1 MRVTTTGKKGI
12 TMQTTTLSF
21 DNFHQFGA
29 LFSNMLRARHRTF
42 IEEKGW
48 DIPSEQGMEFDQYD
62 TAQSRWVCV
71 HDGGRVL
78 AGVRLTPT
86 TARCGVY
93 SYMVRDAQRG
103 LLDSIPANLLDDP
116 APIADHIWDANRLFV
131 AEGVSTDIRRDVQ
144 MSLMGHMVRSARALG
159 ATTLLG
165 LLPIGIPRLGRR
177 LGIDMEPG
185 GPVMKIGGVA
195 HRCYFVSMASKMH

>member
-1 MRVTTTGKKGI
+1 
-12 TMQTTTLSF
+12 MQSTTLSF
-21 DNFHQFGA
+21 DNMHNYGE
-29 LFSNMLRARHRTF
+29 LFANMLRARHSTF
-42 IEEKGW
+42 IEHMHW
-48 DIPSEQGMEFDQYD
+48 DLPNADGMEFDQYD
-62 TAQSRWVCV
+62 TPQSRWVCV
-71 HDGGRVL
+71 HELGKVL

-103 LLDSIPANLLDDP
+103 LLDAIPSNLLYDE
-116 APIADHIWDANRLFV
+116 APIASHIWDANRLFV
-131 AEGVSTDIRRDVQ
+131 ADGVSTDIRREVQ

-177 LGIDMEPG
+177 LGISMEPG
-185 GPVMKIGGVA
+185 GPIMKIGGVA

>member
-1 MRVTTTGKKGI
+1 
-12 TMQTTTLSF
+12 MQSTTLSF
-21 DNFHQFGA
+21 ENFYTHGP
-29 LFSNMLRARHRTF
+29 LFTNMLKARHRTF
-42 IEEKGW
+42 IEEMGW
-48 DIPSEQGMEFDQYD
+48 EIPSAGNMEFDQYD

-71 HDGGRVL
+71 HDGSRVL

-86 TARCGVY
+86 TASCGIY

-103 LLDSIPANLLDDP
+103 LLDAIPANLLDEQ
-116 APIADHIWDANRLFV
+116 APIEEHIWDANRLFV
-131 AEGVSTDIRRDVQ
+131 AEGVETDIRKEVQ
-144 MSLMGHMVRSARALG
+144 LSLMGHMVRSARELG

-165 LLPIGIPRLGRR
+165 LLPVGIPRLGRR
-177 LGIDMEPG
+177 LGIDMAPG

>member
-1 MRVTTTGKKGI
+1 
-12 TMQTTTLSF
+12 MQMTTLSF
-21 DNFHQFGA
+21 DNFHQYGA

-42 IEEKGW
+42 IQEKGW
-48 DIPSEQGMEFDQYD
+48 DIPSEQDMEFDQYD

-71 HDGGRVL
+71 HDSSKVL

-86 TARCGVY
+86 TARCGIY

-103 LLDSIPANLLDDP
+103 LLDSIPANILDDT
-116 APIADHIWDANRLFV
+116 APVAEHIWDANRLFV
-131 AEGVSTDIRRDVQ
+131 AEGIPTEIRREVQ
-144 MSLMGHMVRSARALG
+144 MSLMGHMVRSARELG

-177 LGIDMEPG
+177 LGIDMVPG
-185 GPVMKIGGVA
+185 GPVMRIGGVA

>member
-1 MRVTTTGKKGI
+1 MA
-12 TMQTTTLSF
+12 MEMTTLSF
-21 DNFHQFGA
+21 DNFHRFGA

-42 IEEKGW
+42 IQEKGW
-48 DIPSEQGMEFDQYD
+48 DIPSEQDMEFDQYD

-71 HDGGRVL
+71 HDAGKVL

-86 TARCGVY
+86 TAKCGIY

-103 LLDSIPANLLDDP
+103 LLDSIPGNLLDET
-116 APIADHIWDANRLFV
+116 APVAEHIWDANRLFV
-131 AEGVSTDIRRDVQ
+131 AEGVPMEIRREVQ
-144 MSLMGHMVRSARALG
+144 MSLMGHMVRSARDLG

-177 LGIDMEPG
+177 LGIDMEAG

-195 HRCYFVSMASKMH
+195 HRCYFASMASKMH

>member
-1 MRVTTTGKKGI
+1 ME
-12 TMQTTTLSF
+12 MTTLSF
-21 DNFHQFGA
+21 TNFHQHGV
-29 LFSNMLRARHRTF
+29 LFSNMLKARHRTF
-42 IEEKGW
+42 IDGMHWEL
-48 DIPSEQGMEFDQYD
+48 PSADGMEFDQYD

-71 HDGGRVL
+71 HDGDRVL

-131 AEGVSTDIRRDVQ
+131 ADGVETEIRHQVQ
-144 MSLMGHMVRSARALG
+144 LSLMGHMVRSARELG
-159 ATTLLG
+159 ASTLIG
-165 LLPIGIPRLGRR
+165 LLPIAIPRLGRR
-177 LGIDMEPG
+177 LGIDMEPA

-195 HRCYFVSMASKMH
+195 HRCFFVSMASKMH

>member
-1 MRVTTTGKKGI
+1 ME
-12 TMQTTTLSF
+12 MTTLSF
-21 DNFHQFGA
+21 DNFHKHGP

-42 IEEKGW
+42 IQEKGW

-71 HDGGRVL
+71 HDDGARVL

-86 TARCGVY
+86 TAKCGVY

-103 LLDSIPANLLDDP
+103 LLETIPANLLDET
-116 APIADHIWDANRLFV
+116 APVAEHIWDANRLFV
-131 AEGVSTDIRRDVQ
+131 AEGVPTEIRREVQ
-144 MSLMGHMVRSARALG
+144 LSLMGHMVRSARALG

-185 GPVMKIGGVA
+185 GPIMKIGGVA
-195 HRCYFVSMASKMH
+195 HRCYLVSMASKMH

>member
-1 MRVTTTGKKGI
+1 MD
-12 TMQTTTLSF
+12 MTTLSF
-21 DNFHQFGA
+21 SNFHQHGV
-29 LFSNMLRARHRTF
+29 LFSNMLKARHRTF
-42 IEEKGW
+42 VEGMNWELPNS
-48 DIPSEQGMEFDQYD
+48 DGMEFDQYD

-71 HDGGRVL
+71 HDGDRVL

-103 LLDSIPANLLDDP
+103 LLDAIPTNLLDDP
-116 APIADHIWDANRLFV
+116 APIARHIWDANRLFV
-131 AEGVSTDIRRDVQ
+131 ADGVETAIRHQVQ
-144 MSLMGHMVRSARALG
+144 LSLMGHMVRSARGLG
-159 ATTLLG
+159 ASILIG

-177 LGIDMEPG
+177 LGIDMTPA

>member
-1 MRVTTTGKKGI
+1 ME
-12 TMQTTTLSF
+12 MTTLSF
-21 DNFHQFGA
+21 DNFHKHGP
-29 LFSNMLRARHRTF
+29 LFSNMLRARHQTF
-42 IEEKGW
+42 IEKKHW
-48 DIPSEQGMEFDQYD
+48 DLSNEAGMEFDQYD

-71 HDGGRVL
+71 HDHDRVL

-86 TARCGVY
+86 TAKCGVY
-93 SYMVRDAQRG
+93 TYMVRDAQRG
-103 LLDSIPANLLDDP
+103 LLDTIPANLLDNT

-131 AEGVSTDIRRDVQ
+131 AEGVETEIRREVQ
-144 MSLMGHMVRSARALG
+144 LSLMGHMVRSARSLG

-185 GPVMKIGGVA
+185 GPIMKIGGVA

>member
-1 MRVTTTGKKGI
+1 MK
-12 TMQTTTLSF
+12 MTTLSF
-21 DNFHQFGA
+21 SNFHQHGA
-29 LFSNMLRARHRTF
+29 LFANMLKARHRTF
-42 IEEKGW
+42 IQEMHWEL
-48 DIPSEQGMEFDQYD
+48 PSADGMEFDQYD

-71 HDGGRVL
+71 HDGDRVL

-103 LLDSIPANLLDDP
+103 LLDEIPATLLDEP

-131 AEGVSTDIRRDVQ
+131 AEGVETEIRHAVQ
-144 MSLMGHMVRSARALG
+144 LSLMGHMVRSARELG
-159 ATTLLG
+159 ASTLIG
-165 LLPIGIPRLGRR
+165 LLPIAIPRLGRR
-177 LGIDMEPG
+177 LGIDMAPA

-195 HRCYFVSMASKMH
+195 HRCFFVSMASKMH

>member
-1 MRVTTTGKKGI
+1 
-12 TMQTTTLSF
+12 MQSTTLSF
-21 DNFHQFGA
+21 DNIHNHGD
-29 LFSNMLRARHRTF
+29 LFTNMLRARHNKF
-42 IEEKGW
+42 IEHMHW
-48 DIPSEQGMEFDQYD
+48 DLPNADGMEFDQYD
-62 TAQSRWVCV
+62 TPQSRWVCV
-71 HDGGRVL
+71 HENGKVL

-86 TARCGVY
+86 TARCGIY

-103 LLDSIPANLLDDP
+103 LLEEIPSNLLDDP
-116 APIADHIWDANRLFV
+116 APIAAHIWDANRLFV

-159 ATTLLG
+159 ATMLLG

-177 LGIDMEPG
+177 LGISMEPG
-185 GPVMKIGGVA
+185 GPIMKIGGVA

>member
-1 MRVTTTGKKGI
+1 ME
-12 TMQTTTLSF
+12 MTTLSF
-21 DNFHQFGA
+21 DNFHQHGP
-29 LFSNMLRARHRTF
+29 LFSNMLRARHQTF
-42 IEEKGW
+42 IEKKAW

-71 HDGGRVL
+71 HDGARVL

-86 TARCGVY
+86 TAQCGIY

-103 LLDSIPANLLDDP
+103 LLDTIPANLLDET

-131 AEGVSTDIRRDVQ
+131 AEGVPTEIRREVQ
-144 MSLMGHMVRSARALG
+144 LSLMGHMVRSARALG

>member
-1 MRVTTTGKKGI
+1 
-12 TMQTTTLSF
+12 
-21 DNFHQFGA
+21 
-29 LFSNMLRARHRTF
+29 MLKARHRTF
-42 IEEKGW
+42 IEGMNWELPNA
-48 DIPSEQGMEFDQYD
+48 DGMEFDQYD

-71 HDGGRVL
+71 HDGDRVL

-103 LLDSIPANLLDDP
+103 LLDAIPANLLDDP
-116 APIADHIWDANRLFV
+116 APIASHIWDANRLFV
-131 AEGVSTDIRRDVQ
+131 ADGVETAIRHRVQ
-144 MSLMGHMVRSARALG
+144 LSLMGHMVRSARGLG
-159 ATTLLG
+159 ASILIG
-165 LLPIGIPRLGRR
+165 LLPIGIPRLARR
-177 LGIDMEPG
+177 LGIDMAPA

>member
-1 MRVTTTGKKGI
+1 
-12 TMQTTTLSF
+12 MQSTTLSF
-21 DNFHQFGA
+21 DNIHNHGD
-29 LFSNMLRARHRTF
+29 LFANMLRARHSTF
-42 IEEKGW
+42 IDNMHW
-48 DIPSEQGMEFDQYD
+48 DLPSANGMEFDQYD
-62 TAQSRWVCV
+62 TPQSRWVCV
-71 HDGGRVL
+71 HDGNKVL

-93 SYMVRDAQRG
+93 SYMLRDAQRG
-103 LLDSIPANLLDDP
+103 LLEEIPSDLLDEP
-116 APIADHIWDANRLFV
+116 APVATHIWDANRLFV
-131 AEGVSTDIRRDVQ
+131 ADGVATEIRRDVQ

-177 LGIDMEPG
+177 LGISMDAG

>member
-1 MRVTTTGKKGI
+1 ME
-12 TMQTTTLSF
+12 MTTLSF
-21 DNFHQFGA
+21 DNFHRFGA

-42 IEEKGW
+42 IQEKGW
-48 DIPSEQGMEFDQYD
+48 DIPSEQDMEFDQYD

-71 HDGGRVL
+71 HDAGKVL

-86 TARCGVY
+86 TAKCGIY

-103 LLDSIPANLLDDP
+103 LLDSIPGNLLDET
-116 APIADHIWDANRLFV
+116 APVAEHIWDANRLFV
-131 AEGVSTDIRRDVQ
+131 AEGVPMEIRREVQ
-144 MSLMGHMVRSARALG
+144 MSLMGHMVRSARDLG

-177 LGIDMEPG
+177 LGIDMEAG

>member
-1 MRVTTTGKKGI
+1 MD
-12 TMQTTTLSF
+12 MTTLSF
-21 DNFHQFGA
+21 DNFHQHGP

-42 IEEKGW
+42 IEEKDW
-48 DIPSEQGMEFDQYD
+48 DLPNEKGMEFDQYD

-71 HDGGRVL
+71 HDGDRVL

-103 LLDSIPANLLDDP
+103 LLDTIPANLLDDT

-131 AEGVSTDIRRDVQ
+131 AEGVSTEIRRDVQ
-144 MSLMGHMVRSARALG
+144 LSLMGHMVRSARELG
-159 ATTLLG
+159 ASTLIG

-177 LGIDMEPG
+177 LGIDMEPA
-185 GPVMKIGGVA
+185 GPTMKFAGVS
-195 HRCYFVSMASKMH
+195 HRVYFVSMASKMH

>member
-1 MRVTTTGKKGI
+1 ME
-12 TMQTTTLSF
+12 MTTLSF
-21 DNFHQFGA
+21 ANFHQHGV
-29 LFSNMLRARHRTF
+29 LFSNMLKARHRTF
-42 IEEKGW
+42 IEEMDW
-48 DIPSEQGMEFDQYD
+48 ELPSAEGMEFDQYD

-71 HDGGRVL
+71 HDGDRVL

-103 LLDSIPANLLDDP
+103 LLESIPANLLDDP

-131 AEGVSTDIRRDVQ
+131 AEGVETEIRHAVQ
-144 MSLMGHMVRSARALG
+144 LSLMGHMVRSARDLG
-159 ATTLLG
+159 ASILIG
-165 LLPIGIPRLGRR
+165 LLPIAIPRLGRR
-177 LGIDMEPG
+177 LGIDMVPA

-195 HRCYFVSMASKMH
+195 HRCFFVSMASKMH

>member
-1 MRVTTTGKKGI
+1 
-12 TMQTTTLSF
+12 MQATTLSF
-21 DNFHQFGA
+21 NNMHNYGE
-29 LFSNMLRARHRTF
+29 LFANMLRARHSTF
-42 IEEKGW
+42 IDHMHW
-48 DIPSEQGMEFDQYD
+48 DLPSADGMEFDQYD
-62 TAQSRWVCV
+62 TPQSRWVCV
-71 HDGGRVL
+71 HEMGKVL

-86 TARCGVY
+86 IARCGIY

-103 LLDSIPANLLDDP
+103 LLDAIPSNLLYEE
-116 APIADHIWDANRLFV
+116 APIAPHIWDANRLFV
-131 AEGVSTDIRRDVQ
+131 VDGVSTEIRREVQ

-177 LGIDMEPG
+177 LGIQMEAG
-185 GPVMKIGGVA
+185 GPMMKIGGIS

>member
-1 MRVTTTGKKGI
+1 ME
-12 TMQTTTLSF
+12 MTTLSF
-21 DNFHQFGA
+21 NNFHHYGT

-48 DIPSEQGMEFDQYD
+48 DIPSEEDMEFDQYD

-71 HDGGRVL
+71 HDNDRVL

-86 TARCGVY
+86 TAKCGIY

-103 LLDSIPANLLDDP
+103 LLDAIPANLLDDT
-116 APIADHIWDANRLFV
+116 APVADHIWDANRLFV
-131 AEGVSTDIRRDVQ
+131 AEGISTEIRREVQ
-144 MSLMGHMVRSARALG
+144 LSLMGHMVRSARDLG
-159 ATTLLG
+159 ASTLLG

-177 LGIDMEPG
+177 LGIDMEAG